1 MKTLEKSILQGTTH
15 MRTHLEVDPVVGLR
29 SLEGIQPLIEE
40 YKWAIDLEICV
51 FPQEGL
57 LNNPG
62 TDELMVEGLKQGC
75 HVVGGAPYTDSDPPG
90 QIDRLFEMAR
100 EYDVD
105 VDMHLDFG
113 NTPEG
118 MTIEHVCNR
127 TEEYGWG
134 GRVTVG
140 HMTQLST
147 LEVPELERITRR
159 LADVGVAVTVL
170 PSTDLYLMG
179 RHQDHNVLRGVVPIH
194 KMLRHGVN
202 CNLSSNNVLNPFTPF
217 GDCSLIRMANLYAN
231 ICQVGQIDDTIECF
245 DMVTRRSAELLNL
258 DDYGIEVGKSAD
270 LVVIDN
276 SDRQGAVAELSQP
289 LMGIKRGHVDVQA
302 RAGPTPPARALTM
315 PDLPFEDPVGAF
327 CRRNHVA
334 LKGAGGGP
342 LAGLSFGAKDV
353 FHIAGTRTGFGHP
366 TWLATHEAPAED
378 RGRGAAAARC
388 GGRRRRQDP
397 HRRAGVQPHRR
408 EPALRYAGQ
417 HARARS
423 HSRGLVQRLRGGGHG
438 RARRL
443 RHRHRLRG
451 LGPAA
456 GELLRHLR
464 HASDGRPRAARRGD
478 PVRPALR
485 RRRLVSRATPECW
498 SGSGACSWPTTR
510 NRRRRAGCFA
520 PSTPSRWWTKR
531 CPAPW
536 TLRSRRWRLASARS
550 RT

>member
-1 MKTLEKSILQGTTH
+1 MDLILRNALIAGAENEPPVDIGIEDGRVAAIEVGLAAEGEEIDVGGRLVSPGFIETHIHLDKSCLLDRCKSVQGTLEEAISEVAKAKQNFQPDEVRERAVKTLEKSILQGTTH

-29 SLEGIQPLIEE
+29 SLEGIQPLIDE

-62 TDELMVEGLKQGC
+62 TDELMVEGLKRGC
-75 HVVGGAPYTDSDPPG
+75 RVVGGAPYTDSDPPG

-100 EYDVD
+100 EFDVD

-127 TEEYGWG
+127 TEEFGWG

-147 LEVPELERITRR
+147 VEVPELERITRR
-159 LADVGVAVTVL
+159 LADAGVAVTVL

-179 RHQDHNVLRGVVPIH
+179 RHQDHNVLRGVVPVH
-194 KMLRHGVN
+194 KMLRYGVN

-276 SDRQGAVAELSQP
+276 TDRQGAVAELSPP
-289 LMGIKRGHVDVQA
+289 LMGIKRGHV
-302 RAGPTPPARALTM
+302 T
-315 PDLPFEDPVGAF
+315 F
-327 CRRNHVA
+327 
-334 LKGAGGGP
+334 
-342 LAGLSFGAKDV
+342 
-353 FHIAGTRTGFGHP
+353 
-366 TWLATHEAPAED
+366 
-378 RGRGAAAARC
+378 
-388 GGRRRRQDP
+388 
-397 HRRAGVQPHRR
+397 RR
-408 EPALRYAGQ
+408 EPAELRWP
-417 HARARS
+417 
-423 HSRGLVQRLRGGGHG
+423 GH
-438 RARRL
+438 
-443 RHRHRLRG
+443 
-451 LGPAA
+451 
-456 GELLRHLR
+456 
-464 HASDGRPRAARRGD
+464 
-478 PVRPALR
+478 
-485 RRRLVSRATPECW
+485 
-498 SGSGACSWPTTR
+498 
-510 NRRRRAGCFA
+510 
-520 PSTPSRWWTKR
+520 
-531 CPAPW
+531 
-536 TLRSRRWRLASARS
+536 
-550 RT
+550 